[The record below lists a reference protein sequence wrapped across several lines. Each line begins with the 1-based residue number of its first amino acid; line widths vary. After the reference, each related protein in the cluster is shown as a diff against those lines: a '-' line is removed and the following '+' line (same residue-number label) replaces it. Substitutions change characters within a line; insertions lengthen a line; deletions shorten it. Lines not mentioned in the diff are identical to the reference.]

1 MKILIAGLGSIGRR
15 HLRNLLELGEG
26 DILLYRSRQS
36 TLPDEELSPFPTY
49 MDLEEA
55 LAQRPD
61 SVVISNPTS
70 LHLDVAIPAA
80 RQGCHLLFEKPVS
93 HSFDR
98 VDELQ
103 QAVRENEARVLVGF
117 QFRFHPGL
125 RYIADLLQEGDLG
138 RPLWAR
144 AHWGEHLE
152 GWHPWEDYRRSYSA
166 RADLGG
172 GVIHTLCHPLDYLGW
187 FFGPVAVVWANKAH
201 LSKLE
206 LQGVEDTA
214 DISLGYRNGVF
225 ASVHLDYI
233 QKPSSH
239 NLMIV
244 CEEGTLLW
252 DNLDGAVR
260 VLRPGME
267 DQVIP
272 APEGFERNWSF
283 IEEMKHFLAV
293 ARGEE
298 QSVCTLEDG
307 IEILKLTLAAHASSD
322 TGSRIDMA
330 NDRFLV
336 GTAGVKDENAF
347 QD

>member
-15 HLRNLLELGEG
+15 HLRNLLALGER

-36 TLPDEELSPFPTY
+36 TLPEEELSPFPTF

-55 LAQRPD
+55 LAHGPEA
-61 SVVISNPTS
+61 VVIATPTS

-80 RQGCHLLFEKPVS
+80 RQGCHLLFEKPVT

-103 QAVRENEARVLVGF
+103 SAVKENRVRVLVGF

-125 RYIADLLQEGDLG
+125 RRIAEFLQVQNLG

-172 GVIHTLCHPLDYLGW
+172 GVINTLCHPLDYLRW
-187 FFGPVAVVWANKAH
+187 FFGPAAEVSANKAH

-206 LQGVEDTA
+206 LQHVEDTA
-214 DISLGYRNGVF
+214 DIGLRCHSGVF
-225 ASVHLDYI
+225 ASVHLNYI
-233 QKPSSH
+233 QKPPSH

-244 CEEGTLLW
+244 CEEGILLW
-252 DNLDGAVR
+252 DNQDGAVR
-260 VLRPGME
+260 VLRAGVE
-267 DQVIP
+267 EQVFP
-272 APEGFERNWSF
+272 APQGFERNSLF
-283 IEEMKHFLAV
+283 MEEMKHFLAV

-322 TGSRIDMA
+322 LGRRIDMA
-330 NDRFLV
+330 NDHFMV
-336 GTAGVKDENAF
+336 DMTGGKDENGF
-347 QD
+347 QN